1 MAAMLLR
8 RLSGIFAVTFLP
20 LGIAFT
26 ALGLAVDHPDSGS
39 PEAFLYVG
47 ASLGVLGVV
56 CAGVFL
62 VAWRR
67 EAGRRRRRRAGVRA
81 AAEVVRADVMQ
92 GVRVGSSLA
101 VKLTVRV
108 GGDTVTRTV
117 LRSPWEPVRVGD
129 RVQIVYDPS
138 EPGNF
143 ETV

>member
-1 MAAMLLR
+1 MLLR
-8 RLSGIFAVTFLP
+8 LLSGILAVTFLP

-26 ALGLAVDHPDSGS
+26 VIGLVVDHPDSGS

-47 ASLGVLGVV
+47 LPLLFVGFD
-56 CAGVFL
+56 CAVVFL
-62 VAWRR
+62 VSWRR
-67 EAGRRRRRRAGVRA
+67 EAGRRRRRRAGVRT
-81 AAEVVRADVMQ
+81 AAEVVAADVMQ

-108 GGDTVTRTV
+108 GGANVTRTV

-129 RVQIVYDPS
+129 RVEIVYDPS
-138 EPGNF
+138 EPANF